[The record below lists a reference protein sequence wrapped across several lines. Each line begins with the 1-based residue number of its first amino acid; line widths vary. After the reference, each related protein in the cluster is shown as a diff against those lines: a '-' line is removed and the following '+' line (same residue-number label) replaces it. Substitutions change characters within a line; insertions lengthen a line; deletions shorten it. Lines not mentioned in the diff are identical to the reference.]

1 VFSAFIDATGKLGA
15 LITDPT
21 DYALSEQKT
30 STSTIT
36 QQQWTFTA
44 VAHSMDNG
52 AFSATCNFKIN
63 DAADEISSSTNSG
76 VYHIDIVNPTQLLG
90 YVGTT
95 RGSTATDFTN

>member
-1 VFSAFIDATGKLGA
+1 VFSAFIDDTGKLGA
-15 LITDPT
+15 LISDPT
-21 DYALSEQKT
+21 DYDQELKT

-63 DAADEISSSTNSG
+63 DAADEISSSTSSG
-76 VYHIDIVNPTQLLG
+76 IYHIDIVNPTQLLG

-95 RGSTATDFTN
+95 RGTSATDFTN